1 MTRLSLL
8 AFAAVAALSAA
19 GAPAV
24 RAQQAPAAAASPADA
39 YPLPAADTRPLQYG
53 RFTVEVVGHGPD
65 VILIPGLN
73 SSRDTW
79 KGLVAAGKSH
89 YRFHLIQVAGF
100 AGTPAGDNAS
110 GEVFSPVV
118 EALAQYIHD
127 RRLKAPAVIG
137 HSMGG
142 ELALALA
149 ARHPDAVSKVMVVD
163 SLPWFGALFGQ
174 PEINDR
180 LRGMT
185 KSIVAQM
192 GASSGEAWKQGS
204 IQNTAPL
211 LGDGPMKPVV
221 IGWSLGSDRRVS
233 SQAFGDLVLTDL
245 RPELAAIKVP
255 VTILYAHGPQFGAQT
270 PEQTDAFI
278 GRLYGNLKGVKLI
291 RIMPSHHFIMFDQP
305 ARLQSEVDGF
315 LK

>member
-1 MTRLSLL
+1 MTRLSLV
-8 AFAAVAALSAA
+8 AVAAVIALSAA
-19 GAPAV
+19 GAPQAMA
-24 RAQQAPAAAASPADA
+24 RQPAPAAAAATDA
-39 YPLPAADTRPLQYG
+39 YPLPAVDGRPLQYG
-53 RFTVEVVGHGPD
+53 RVTVEVVGRGPD

-79 KGLVAAGKSH
+79 KELVATEKGH

-100 AGTPAGDNAS
+100 AGTPAGDNAA

-118 EALAQYIHD
+118 EAIAQYIHD

-149 ARHPDAVSKVMVVD
+149 ARHPDAVGRVMVVD
-163 SLPWFGALFGQ
+163 SLPWFGVLFGQ
-174 PEINDR
+174 SEVNER

-185 KSIVAQM
+185 KGMVAQM
-192 GASSGEAWKQGS
+192 SASDGEGWKQGS
-204 IQNTAPL
+204 IRNTAPL
-211 LGDGPMKPVV
+211 LGEGPMKPVV

-233 SQAFGDLVLTDL
+233 AQAFGDLVLTDL

-255 VTILYAHGPQFGAQT
+255 VTVLYAHGPQFGAQK
-270 PEQTDAFI
+270 PEQTDAFV
-278 GRLYGNLKGVKLI
+278 GALYKTLKGARLV
-291 RIMPSHHFIMFDQP
+291 RIEPSHHFIMFDQP
-305 ARLQSEVDGF
+305 ARFQSEVEAF